1 MQLNGL
7 DERFNQTLQSMLV
20 KAAKD
25 LKHIWDE
32 FIDAAV
38 FAYNTSCHESTHH
51 TPFEI
56 MFGRKA
62 LLPVEVAQFSSHQT
76 VSFSIVLCTCNFILS
91 YLFRSA
97 DLGNPNICLELLLS
111 TRQNLLS

>member
-1 MQLNGL
+1 MHAHVQHYEFHTTIFPFMQLNGL
-7 DERFNQTLQSMLV
+7 DERFNQRLQSMLV

-56 MFGRKA
+56 MFGRNA
-62 LLPVEVAQFSSHQT
+62 LLPVEVELHSSAAT
-76 VSFSIVLCTCNFILS
+76 K
-91 YLFRSA
+91 
-97 DLGNPNICLELLLS
+97 
-111 TRQNLLS
+111 

>member
-1 MQLNGL
+1 MHAHVQHCEFHTTIFPFMQLNGL

-62 LLPVEVAQFSSHQT
+62 LLPVEVELHSSAATKQ
-76 VSFSIVLCTCNFILS
+76 
-91 YLFRSA
+91 
-97 DLGNPNICLELLLS
+97 
-111 TRQNLLS
+111 